1 MFRVINLSSY
11 YFIPSFFQVGY
22 FYFMII
28 VILCTA
34 YPYIIFSCLKSH
46 VVQRTTN
53 FGFKLGDVSLI
64 KRIQIKVDILL
75 EKKK

>member
-1 MFRVINLSSY
+1 
-11 YFIPSFFQVGY
+11 
-22 FYFMII
+22 MII